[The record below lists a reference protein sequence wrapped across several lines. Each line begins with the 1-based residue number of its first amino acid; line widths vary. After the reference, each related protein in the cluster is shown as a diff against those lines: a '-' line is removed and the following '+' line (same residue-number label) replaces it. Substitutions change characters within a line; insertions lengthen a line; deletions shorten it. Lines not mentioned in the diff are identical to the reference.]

1 MYWNALD
8 SQNESSFGSIQ
19 FMNLRRGFISPPR
32 GTAEYRRIINDSEN
46 YLVRIK
52 SAFPPIEASE
62 ASRSYPVPFLG
73 ARQD

>member
-8 SQNESSFGSIQ
+8 SHNKTSFGAIQ
-19 FMNLRRGFISPPR
+19 FINLRRGFIPPP
-32 GTAEYRRIINDSEN
+32 GTADYRKIIDDSEN

-52 SAFPPIEASE
+52 SAFPQIEASE